1 MTIGREVF
9 VATMGQVASASDP
22 EDPGAALA
30 EMRVADGER
39 AGEPLFS
46 PPTIAALLVFFAYA
60 LQCMS
65 TLAVMRRETGT
76 WRWPLIAFGH
86 LFVVAWTMA
95 YLARRLVAIWTG

>member
-1 MTIGREVF
+1 
-9 VATMGQVASASDP
+9 
-22 EDPGAALA
+22 
-30 EMRVADGER
+30 MRVADGER

-76 WRWPLIAFGH
+76 WRWPLIAFGY